1 MSASTISNPSLRFRG
16 FNDLWQ
22 TKKIS
27 ATGNVVT
34 GGTPRTSDRSLYGG
48 DFMFVSP
55 ADIGEARYVK
65 STTKTLTEAGHE
77 TGRKV
82 PANSILFVC
91 IGSTIGKVA
100 QAGADCTTNQQ
111 INSVIPNSSH
121 DANFLLS
128 LLVKQSSRIRLLAG
142 NQAVPILNKSEFSK
156 ISITLPT
163 LPEQKKIADF
173 LTSVDE
179 RIGQLIKKKAL
190 LEDYKKGVMQQ
201 LFSQKIRFKD
211 DNGNDFPDWEE
222 KKLGEVAEVV
232 GGGTPDST
240 NEDYWNGDVQW
251 FTPTE
256 IRSKFVSQSKRTISE
271 SGLKKCSASIL
282 PVGTLLLTSRATI
295 AEVSIAREPCTTNQ
309 GFQSITVNCNTSN
322 EFIYY
327 WLIQS
332 KKDFLRKAQGST
344 FLEIGGKEVRK
355 MMLLIPA
362 LEEQKK
368 IADFLSAIDQKIE
381 SVSQQIAKTQTFKK
395 GLLQQMFV

>member
-1 MSASTISNPSLRFRG
+1 MSLSSPEIRFKDDNGNDFPDWEEKKLGEVAEFFDGKRIPLSQEDRAKRQGSYPYYGASGIIDYIDDYIFEGEFVLLGEDGANILTRSTRLAFIISGKNWVNNHAHVMKAMGSNCFLAESLERIDYNRYNSGTAQPKLNAKTCKGIELEIPTLPEQKKIADFLTSVDDRIGQLLKKKALLEDYKKGVMQQFFSQKIRFKDDNG
-16 FNDLWQ
+16 NDFPDWEE
-22 TKKIS
+22 KKIS

-34 GGTPRTSDRSLYGG
+34 GGTPRTSDRSLYDG

-77 TGRKV
+77 VGRKI

-173 LTSVDE
+173 LTSVD
-179 RIGQLIKKKAL
+179 
-190 LEDYKKGVMQQ
+190 
-201 LFSQKIRFKD
+201 
-211 DNGNDFPDWEE
+211 
-222 KKLGEVAEVV
+222 
-232 GGGTPDST
+232 
-240 NEDYWNGDVQW
+240 
-251 FTPTE
+251 
-256 IRSKFVSQSKRTISE
+256 
-271 SGLKKCSASIL
+271 
-282 PVGTLLLTSRATI
+282 
-295 AEVSIAREPCTTNQ
+295 
-309 GFQSITVNCNTSN
+309 
-322 EFIYY
+322 
-327 WLIQS
+327 
-332 KKDFLRKAQGST
+332 
-344 FLEIGGKEVRK
+344 
-355 MMLLIPA
+355 
-362 LEEQKK
+362 
-368 IADFLSAIDQKIE
+368 QKIE